1 MKETRTGIYPSTY
14 YLPRIRSYQEALTR
28 FKSTKPIRGRT
39 PTNHRWGGKVN
50 PCVPLGRRSDI
61 DTYSIR
67 QDEESRYIELICYG
81 RVVMTY
87 TPDNKIYITPSWL
100 GLMESGMIDRVLG
113 VNAWLDRKKIGMT
126 INDERYVVAGG
137 GVFVLECVKK
147 DGENHFVV
155 HKKDVIYS
163 YYINRKGSNNVRSRY
178 SQFIKYYEGFIS
190 LRKEP
195 ITKGGNNYQRLE
207 THEMI
212 PMSLMEIA
220 DGIGYE
226 TFKEMNWSAGAPQA
240 EQMRWKP
247 DFRNVAQIQSKPQ
260 GVQCLTPTVNRL
272 LNVAK
277 DHAMPSETQWS
288 KYQRQC
294 KQFFSLIVDDQPEE
308 TRTENYY
315 RATLTLLGLS
325 LDYIYSWPL
334 DGDDKQVYV
343 NANNALTTF
352 DTALL
357 RYHSEEMIDKR
368 ELKPNQLP
376 NDRYDRLV
384 TIMPTPEQREEFF
397 SRTNDERT

>member
-1 MKETRTGIYPSTY
+1 M
-14 YLPRIRSYQEALTR
+14 R
-28 FKSTKPIRGRT
+28 FKKTKPIRGRT

-67 QDEESRYIELICYG
+67 EDAESMNIELVCYG
-81 RVVMTY
+81 RVVLTY
-87 TPDNKIYITPSWL
+87 TPDNKIYITPSWM
-100 GLMESGMIDRVLG
+100 GLMESGMIERVLAIP
-113 VNAWLDRKKIGMT
+113 AWLDRKKVGIK
-126 INDERYVVAGG
+126 IDDERYVVAGG
-137 GVFVLECVKK
+137 GVLVLESIKEA
-147 DGENHFVV
+147 GENCLRVF
-155 HKKDVIYS
+155 KKDVVFS

-178 SQFIKYYEGFIS
+178 SQFIKYFEGFIS

-195 ITKGGNNYQRLE
+195 MTTGGNNYRRVE

-220 DGIGYE
+220 DGVGYE
-226 TFKEMNWSAGAPQA
+226 TFKEMNWSAGAPQI

-247 DFRNVAQIQSKPQ
+247 DLRDVSQIQSKPQ
-260 GVQCLTPTVNRL
+260 GVQCLSPTVNRL
-272 LNVAK
+272 ISVAK

-288 KYQRQC
+288 RYQRQC
-294 KQFFSLIVDDQPEE
+294 KRFFSLILDDQPEE

-325 LDYIYSWPL
+325 LGYIYSWPL
-334 DGDDKQVYV
+334 EGEDRQVHV
-343 NANNALTTF
+343 GANVALSTF

-357 RYHSEEMIDKR
+357 RYHSDEMIDKR

-397 SRTNDERT
+397 SRAYD

>member
-1 MKETRTGIYPSTY
+1 MKETRTGVYPSTY

-39 PTNHRWGGKVN
+39 PTNHRWGNKVN

-67 QDEESRYIELICYG
+67 QDEESRHIELVCYG
-81 RVVMTY
+81 RVVLTY
-87 TPDNKIYITPSWL
+87 TPDNKIIITPSWM
-100 GLMESGMIDRVLG
+100 GLMESGMIERVLATP
-113 VNAWLDRKKIGMT
+113 AWLDRKKIG
-126 INDERYVVAGG
+126 IKIKDERYVVAGG
-137 GVFVLECVKK
+137 GVLVLECIKEA
-147 DGENHFVV
+147 GENSLRVF
-155 HKKDVIYS
+155 KKDVIYS
-163 YYINRKGSNNVRSRY
+163 YYINRKQSNNVRSRY

-190 LRKEP
+190 LRKEAM
-195 ITKGGNNYQRLE
+195 TTGGSNYRKVE

-212 PMSLMEIA
+212 PMSLMEMA
-220 DGIGYE
+220 DCIGYE
-226 TFKEMNWSAGAPQA
+226 TFKDVNWSANVVPQP
-240 EQMRWKP
+240 EVMRWKP
-247 DFRNVAQIQSKPQ
+247 DLRNVVQIQSKPQ

-294 KQFFSLIVDDQPEE
+294 KQFFSLIADDQPEE

-315 RATLTLLGLS
+315 RASLTLLGLS
-325 LDYIYSWPL
+325 LGYIYSWPL
-334 DGDDKQVYV
+334 DGDDKQVFV
-343 NANNALTTF
+343 HANIALSTF
-352 DTALL
+352 DNALL
-357 RYHSEEMIDKR
+357 RYHSDEMIDKR

-376 NDRYDRLV
+376 NDRYDKLV

-397 SRTNDERT
+397 SRTYD